1 MRETLEDL
9 YYGNITPYDRQICSR
24 STSLGQFFWHGSIVK
39 RLSAFG
45 DSIIE
50 SLSGSIGRKHVKC
63 KLNFG
68 ISQRV
73 VCASKWPVK
82 ICT

>member
-9 YYGNITPYDRQICSR
+9 YYGNITPYDRQICSG
-24 STSLGQFFWHGSIVK
+24 TSLGQFFWHGSIVK